1 MKTGKWVIPNTSTWF
16 FFWSDTPQNLAK
28 HLTAQ
33 FQVLANYI
41 LLVFQAQP

>member
-1 MKTGKWVIPNTSTWF
+1 METGKGVIPNTSTWF
-16 FFWSDTPQNLAK
+16 FFWSDTPKNLAK